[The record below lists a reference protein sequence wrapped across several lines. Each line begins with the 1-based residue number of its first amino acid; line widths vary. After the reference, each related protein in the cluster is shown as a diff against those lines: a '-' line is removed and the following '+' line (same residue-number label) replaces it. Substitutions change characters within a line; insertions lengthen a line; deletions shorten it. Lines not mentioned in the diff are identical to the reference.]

1 MAHPRVLAIDVGTGT
16 QDILVFEAGTVI
28 ENAVQLIMPSPTA
41 LLAEQVRQAT
51 VEGTDLFLTGVT
63 MGGGPDHW
71 AVEAHLR
78 KGLKVYATPDAARTF
93 DDDLTRVEAMGLR
106 IVDGPD
112 GVGGARRLEMR
123 DFYFSELMDALKSFQ
138 VSTVF
143 DAVAVA
149 VFDHGAAPPGV
160 SDRRFRF
167 DYLREQVERGTGLT
181 GFGFLAGEIPARM
194 TRMRAVARTWTGSEP
209 LFLMDTGPA
218 AILGALDD
226 PRVGELEHVMVVNL
240 GNFHTIAALLDGRR
254 IAGLFEH
261 HTGELTLEKLEG
273 YLDGLATG
281 TLSNQAVFD
290 DMGHGALELGPIAE
304 PSAPLA
310 LTGPRRG
317 LLERSRLRS
326 HLAVPHGDMM
336 LTGCFGLLRALALRL
351 PELAPAIA
359 GQLGAPANRLNG
371 EPPRRIGTAS
381 PHSKRGIHW
390 SSPRPSPN
398 FDRVS
403 TVSFR
408 SSKRCART

>member
-1 MAHPRVLAIDVGTGT
+1 MARPRVLAIDVGTGT

-41 LLAEQVRQAT
+41 LLAEQVGQAT
-51 VEGTDLFLTGVT
+51 AAGTDLFLTGVT
-63 MGGGPDHW
+63 MGGGPGHW

-93 DDDLTRVEAMGLR
+93 DDDLTRVEAMGVH
-106 IVDGPD
+106 IVDGPN
-112 GVGGARRLEMR
+112 GVAGARRLEMR
-123 DFYFSELMDALKSFQ
+123 DFYFAELMDALRSFQ
-138 VSTVF
+138 VSTAF

-167 DYLREQVERGTGLT
+167 DYLREQVERGTGLD

-194 TRMRAVARTWTGSEP
+194 TRMQAVARTWTGSEP

-218 AILGALDD
+218 AVLGALDD
-226 PRVGELEHVMVVNL
+226 PGVGQLDHAMVVNL
-240 GNFHTIAALLDGRR
+240 GNFHTIAALLDRRR

-261 HTGELTLEKLEG
+261 HTGELTREKLER
-273 YLDGLATG
+273 YLNALATG

-290 DMGHGALELGPIAE
+290 DMGHGALELGPIAG

-310 LTGPRRG
+310 VTGPRRALLAGSG
-317 LLERSRLRS
+317 LRP

-336 LTGCFGLLRALALRL
+336 LAGCFGLLRALAVRL
-351 PELAPAIA
+351 PELRAAIA
-359 GQLGAPANRLNG
+359 GQLGEADLKSAEPRAAP
-371 EPPRRIGTAS
+371 
-381 PHSKRGIHW
+381 
-390 SSPRPSPN
+390 
-398 FDRVS
+398 
-403 TVSFR
+403 
-408 SSKRCART
+408 